1 MILQMVLIN
10 NMGTSR
16 AVGSRRPTLS
26 SLSGSNNTSIPG
38 AVSYTIHIHFSDTQR
53 FEIPFYHEFLMP
65 CRTSGIARYFLN
77 QWNDWVVCAFRFL
90 LLIRRL
96 FAANKSKRAS
106 LPILIWCSSINGSSS
121 SYSFLP
127 PIRRWMYLILST
139 SFNTN
144 SCSKPKASCCQKC
157 W

>member
-1 MILQMVLIN
+1 MGLKVLKVACRILIVFLHRVFFRCRTKRQSCIAQVILQVVLIN

-65 CRTSGIARYFLN
+65 CRTSGIARKKPAHN
-77 QWNDWVVCAFRFL
+77 EQAFSIFF
-90 LLIRRL
+90 I
-96 FAANKSKRAS
+96 AHVANAR
-106 LPILIWCSSINGSSS
+106 
-121 SYSFLP
+121 
-127 PIRRWMYLILST
+127 
-139 SFNTN
+139 
-144 SCSKPKASCCQKC
+144 
-157 W
+157 